1 MSWVQIPSSRLENRV
16 NAKGTGD
23 DMEYPVIDV
32 KATGANILK
41 LKNEFGITVKE
52 LSKYLGM
59 QNTNSVYRWFR
70 GEALPTLDNLYAISV
85 LFGVSMNQIIV
96 TLH

>member
-1 MSWVQIPSSRLENRV
+1 
-16 NAKGTGD
+16 
-23 DMEYPVIDV
+23 MEYPVIDV